1 MSMHSSDGR
10 LPDDV
15 PVADAVEQRRPTADS
30 SSDEDYASS
39 WQPESDVP
47 LEATPAD
54 WQEQQET
61 VVLDPEFEEPDQ

>member
-1 MSMHSSDGR
+1 MHNSDGT

-15 PVADAVEQRRPTADS
+15 PVADAVEQQRPTADS

-61 VVLDPEFEEPDQ
+61 VVLDPEFEEPDE